1 MSLCWYYLLM
11 IKRQRVV
18 LVLCLILGILNISSV
33 SSAAPQIVGTK
44 CAKAGTFRTAKN
56 VKFQCKKSSQG
67 LRWVITPTKSTTPT
81 TNTTMIPTT
90 TTSTIP
96 VPVDEVARKIHDVAL
111 AATNNLAAAGAKIE
125 YLSEAPTNVAGEE
138 AAKKGVDQSLKFFS
152 QLGFELPSTVIVLF
166 AQTESG
172 LRSTLINQG
181 CDSQALRSSSHQFLS
196 ATGSALG
203 GTCGSGRV
211 AVIAGPISQWSRDQQ
226 SIDFQHTLPHEIFHQ
241 WQMNSTSWCGSWRCG
256 NSDFPRWLFEGT
268 PQLMTRLAYWSWNK
282 SKTHQQWHDYWY
294 TSQRPDM
301 RSMCVGVPI
310 EEMIVPWTPWPG
322 PGWCAYSKGQLAI
335 EVLIANYGG
344 FENLKKLHTTK
355 TRAGYTNFPEHFRN
369 VTGKDIS
376 EFYAE
381 VNSYFAKRG
390 WN

>member
-1 MSLCWYYLLM
+1 M